1 MAEDSDFISQFLWG
15 NAMRSQLCRQ
25 NPLDFLF
32 VEILQRWVDEDG
44 DGVGDGVVVSGL
56 RTISNYKL
64 LRQRTRR
71 QTFSSRF
78 PQVHE
83 LVH

>member
-1 MAEDSDFISQFLWG
+1 MAMKMEMELE
-15 NAMRSQLCRQ
+15 MEL
-25 NPLDFLF
+25 
-32 VEILQRWVDEDG
+32 
-44 DGVGDGVVVSGL
+44 GL
-56 RTISNYKL
+56 GTISNYKL
-64 LRQRTRR
+64 LCQRTRR

>member
-1 MAEDSDFISQFLWG
+1 MQCVLNF
-15 NAMRSQLCRQ
+15 CRQ

-32 VEILQRWVDEDG
+32 VEILQRWVDGNGVGDG
-44 DGVGDGVVVSGL
+44 DGDGVVVSGL